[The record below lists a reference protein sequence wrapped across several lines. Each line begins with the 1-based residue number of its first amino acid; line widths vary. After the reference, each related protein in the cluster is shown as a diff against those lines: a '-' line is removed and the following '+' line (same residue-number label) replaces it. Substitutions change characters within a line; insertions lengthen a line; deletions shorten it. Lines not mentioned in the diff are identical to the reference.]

1 MKADNGHAAPYP
13 RRTDNDAPA
22 ADGGLEDLMAKAKD
36 TVTVRLPGE
45 NRAVSWSGGIFAGD
59 PELMAAAQN
68 LAAISAEVEVAP
80 PGGYATAGDDTRQAA
95 MVAMLGAA
103 AGRGVVVETDP
114 ELWDGIIDTDADSGG
129 GIIY

>member
-1 MKADNGHAAPYP
+1 
-13 RRTDNDAPA
+13 
-22 ADGGLEDLMAKAKD
+22 MAKAKD

-59 PELMAAAQN
+59 PELVAQAQN
-68 LAAISAEVEVAP
+68 LAAINARVEVAP
-80 PGGYATAGDDTRQAA
+80 PGGYATAGDTSRQGA

-103 AGRGVVVETDP
+103 AGRGIVVETDP
-114 ELWDGIIDTDADSGG
+114 TLWDGIVDPDSGD